1 MFRADGEGQ
10 LGGLMRNILSK
21 HGVDDRY
28 QIPNSRQPHNGTGMH
43 TILQCPI
50 IEETPVSNSLNDFR
64 EIDGWTVEEHC
75 QLHKQDLAWLN
86 SRVNAIS
93 VDSGRKIVIF
103 THYSPTEDIRAVEP
117 CHAQSDIKSDFQTD
131 LRNED
136 CWKSPNIKV
145 WAFGHT
151 HFNCDFVDEATGKR
165 LYTNQKGYWQEHSP
179 GFREGNVVHVD

>member
-1 MFRADGEGQ
+1 
-10 LGGLMRNILSK
+10 
-21 HGVDDRY
+21 
-28 QIPNSRQPHNGTGMH
+28 MH
-43 TILQCPI
+43 TILQRPI

-86 SRVNAIS
+86 SIVNAIS
-93 VDSGRKIVIF
+93 VDSERKIVIF

-136 CWKSPNIKV
+136 CWKNPNIKV
-145 WAFGHT
+145 WRSVIHT
-151 HFNCDFVDEATGKR
+151 STATLWMRRQGSDSTPTRRATGRNTLQASGKE
-165 LYTNQKGYWQEHSP
+165 TWFMWIEAQT
-179 GFREGNVVHVD
+179 

>member
-1 MFRADGEGQ
+1 
-10 LGGLMRNILSK
+10 
-21 HGVDDRY
+21 
-28 QIPNSRQPHNGTGMH
+28 MH
-43 TILQCPI
+43 TILQRPI

-86 SRVNAIS
+86 SIVNAIS
-93 VDSGRKIVIF
+93 VDSERKIVIF
-103 THYSPTEDIRAVEP
+103 THYS
-117 CHAQSDIKSDFQTD
+117 
-131 LRNED
+131 L
-136 CWKSPNIKV
+136 
-145 WAFGHT
+145 AFGHT